1 MVQSLHENQINGS
14 YEAKESSEMIPVQG
28 LSGEENLRHYG
39 KYDEDDD
46 LLYHLELHEIERS
59 AIVDES
65 ESVSRYLATVFK
77 ERDAP

>member
-14 YEAKESSEMIPVQG
+14 YEAKESSEMIPLQG
-28 LSGEENLRHYG
+28 LSREENLCHYG
-39 KYDEDDD
+39 KYDEADD

>member
-1 MVQSLHENQINGS
+1 
-14 YEAKESSEMIPVQG
+14 MIPVQG

-39 KYDEDDD
+39 KYDEADD
-46 LLYHLELHEIERS
+46 LLYHLELYEIERS